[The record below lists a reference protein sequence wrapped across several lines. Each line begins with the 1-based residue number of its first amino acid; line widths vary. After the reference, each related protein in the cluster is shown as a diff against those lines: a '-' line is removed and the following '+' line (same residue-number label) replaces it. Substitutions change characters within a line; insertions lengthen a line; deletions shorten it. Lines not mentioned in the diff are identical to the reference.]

1 MGLADLVR
9 NFERALL
16 PVLPRS
22 LTLWFEGQY
31 FRRFGEPELALL
43 PHLVRKD
50 CDAVDIGGH
59 EGAYSLFMSRLARR
73 VHAFEPIPWMAALL
87 RQKFG
92 NRISINEEA
101 LSDSSGQA
109 TLRFPRQSKF
119 GAVTALAS
127 LTEEALRDETDL
139 VELVVKTS
147 KLDDHKLD
155 KVGLIKIDVEGHE
168 EAVLAGARA
177 TIERCRPRLIV
188 EIEER
193 HSAGG
198 LARIAAWFDALR
210 YDCFYYDKGR
220 MVPLGSSTAAELQA
234 SGSPFV
240 EGFYVRNFI
249 FLPREEAASVVSL
262 IAGAQ

>member
-9 NFERALL
+9 NVERALL

-22 LTLWFEGQY
+22 LTLWAESHY

-43 PHLVRKD
+43 PHLARPGW
-50 CDAVDIGGH
+50 DAVDIGGH
-59 EGAYSLFMSRLARR
+59 EGAYSLFLHKLVRI
-73 VHAFEPIPWMAALL
+73 VHVFEPIPWMAALL

-92 NRISINEEA
+92 RRVNIHEEA
-101 LSDSSGQA
+101 LSATSGQA
-109 TLRFPRQSKF
+109 ILRFPRQSKV
-119 GAVTALAS
+119 GAETALAS
-127 LTEEALRDETDL
+127 LTEEALRGQSDL
-139 VELVVKTS
+139 VELAVRTS
-147 KLDDHKLD
+147 RLDDHGFD

-168 EAVLAGARA
+168 EAVLSGARG

-210 YDCFYYDKGR
+210 YDCFYYHRGKL
-220 MVPLGSSTAAELQA
+220 VPLGSATAAELQA

-240 EGFYVRNFI
+240 EGFYIRNFI
-249 FLPREEAASVVSL
+249 FVPREETAAMMASL
-262 IAGAQ
+262 GAGG

>member
-22 LTLWFEGQY
+22 LTLWVESQY

-43 PHLVRKD
+43 PLLTRQGW
-50 CDAVDIGGH
+50 DAVDIGGH
-59 EGAYSLFMSRLARR
+59 EGAYSLFLRKLARQ
-73 VHAFEPIPWMAALL
+73 VHVFEPIPWSAAHL

-92 NRISINEEA
+92 KGIEIHEEA
-101 LSDSSGQA
+101 LSSAAGQA
-109 TLRFPRQSKF
+109 TLRFPRQSRF

-127 LTEEALRDETDL
+127 LTEEALRGETDL
-139 VELVVKTS
+139 VELVVRTS
-147 KLDDHKLD
+147 ALDDHGFD

-168 EAVLAGARA
+168 EAVLSGARK

-198 LARIAAWFDALR
+198 LGRIAAWFDALS
-210 YDCFYYDKGR
+210 YDCFYYHESKL
-220 MVPLGSSTAAELQA
+220 VPLGNATAADLQA

-240 EGFYVRNFI
+240 EGFYIRNFI
-249 FLPREEAASVVSL
+249 FLPREEAASL
-262 IAGAQ
+262 AEAR

>member
-9 NFERALL
+9 NVERALL

-22 LTLWFEGQY
+22 LTLWVESQY

-43 PHLVRKD
+43 PRLARAGW
-50 CDAVDIGGH
+50 DAVDIGGH
-59 EGAYSLFMSRLARR
+59 EGAYSLFLRKLTRR
-73 VHAFEPIPWMAALL
+73 VHVFEPVPWMAALL

-92 NRISINEEA
+92 ERISIHEEA
-101 LSDSSGQA
+101 LSSVSGQA
-109 TLRFPRQSKF
+109 ILRFPRQSKF

-127 LTEEALRDETDL
+127 LTEEALKDETDL
-139 VELVVKTS
+139 VELAVRTS
-147 KLDDHKLD
+147 ALDDHGFD

-193 HSAGG
+193 HSVGG
-198 LARIAAWFDALR
+198 LARIAAWFDALS
-210 YDCFYYDKGR
+210 YDCFYYHQGR
-220 MVPLGSSTAAELQA
+220 MVPLGGATAAELQA

-249 FLPREEAASVVSL
+249 FLPREESAAV
-262 IAGAQ
+262 AGAQ